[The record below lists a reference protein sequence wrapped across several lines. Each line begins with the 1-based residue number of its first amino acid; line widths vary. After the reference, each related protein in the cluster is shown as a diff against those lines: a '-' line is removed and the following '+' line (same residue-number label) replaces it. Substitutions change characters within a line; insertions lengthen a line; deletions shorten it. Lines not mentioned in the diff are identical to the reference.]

1 MPDGR
6 LTIGN
11 RRYSSWSMRGWLA
24 VQLAALDVE
33 VTVIP
38 FTPGGPTA
46 AIAAASPNRLVPY
59 LEHDG
64 ARVWESVSIIEYC
77 AERAPALWPSDR
89 RARAEA
95 RSLVAEMH
103 AGFRELREAMWM
115 NLGADFAGLGRTPGA
130 SADIARIEA
139 MWGDA
144 RARFGRGGPFL
155 FGAAFSAAD
164 AMFAPVV
171 TRFLTW
177 QPPISAETQ
186 AYCQA
191 VRAHELVARWY
202 ADAAAEPDAWRLPD
216 HDAPPTA

>member
-1 MPDGR
+1 M
-6 LTIGN
+6 
-11 RRYSSWSMRGWLA
+11 
-24 VQLAALDVE
+24 
-33 VTVIP
+33 
-38 FTPGGPTA
+38 
-46 AIAAASPNRLVPY
+46 
-59 LEHDG
+59 
-64 ARVWESVSIIEYC
+64 
-77 AERAPALWPSDR
+77 
-89 RARAEA
+89 
-95 RSLVAEMH
+95 
-103 AGFRELREAMWM
+103 
-115 NLGADFAGLGRTPGA
+115 
-130 SADIARIEA
+130 
-139 MWGDA
+139 

-177 QPPISAETQ
+177 QPPLSAETQ